1 MSIEGGYVASKGTK
15 VEYSRPINRP
25 EPGAGAIQTR
35 RPFPRLGDLFSVE
48 NSGFSS
54 YQAFQSKVEVK
65 SWRGVSFL
73 GAYALAK
80 SIDNISSDPQG
91 DSVQNARRTDLE
103 KGPSDFDIRQRFTFS
118 SNYALPFGKSAR
130 SPAGYLIRD
139 WEIATIVTFQSGSP
153 FTPVISAD
161 TANVGATARRPDRIG
176 SGFVENPTLLRFYD
190 VSAFRV
196 PDAFNYGNSA
206 RNILSGPPFN
216 NLDFLAM
223 RNFHFNLPWRED
235 VNLQFRAEFFNLTNT
250 PHFANPVNNVQ
261 ASSAGKILSAG
272 AAREIQFGL
281 KLIF

>member
-1 MSIEGGYVASKGTK
+1 M
-15 VEYSRPINRP
+15 
-25 EPGAGAIQTR
+25 
-35 RPFPRLGDLFSVE
+35 
-48 NSGFSS
+48 
-54 YQAFQSKVEVK
+54 
-65 SWRGVSFL
+65 
-73 GAYALAK
+73 
-80 SIDNISSDPQG
+80 
-91 DSVQNARRTDLE
+91 
-103 KGPSDFDIRQRFTFS
+103 
-118 SNYALPFGKSAR
+118 
-130 SPAGYLIRD
+130 
-139 WEIATIVTFQSGSP
+139 
-153 FTPVISAD
+153 ISAD
-161 TANVGATARRPDRIG
+161 TANVGATARRPDRIA